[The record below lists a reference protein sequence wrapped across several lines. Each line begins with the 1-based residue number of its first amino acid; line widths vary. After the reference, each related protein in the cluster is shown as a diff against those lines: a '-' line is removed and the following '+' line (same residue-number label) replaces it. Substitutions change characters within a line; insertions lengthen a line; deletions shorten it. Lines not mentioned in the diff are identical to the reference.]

1 MTKIGRGY
9 RGCPVPAGQQIA
21 AEFEPM
27 VDAVVPVPFD
37 PALKDGAKV
46 DFTQL
51 ALATRRAY

>member
-1 MTKIGRGY
+1 
-9 RGCPVPAGQQIA
+9 
-21 AEFEPM
+21 M

-51 ALATRRAY
+51 ALATRRAYR